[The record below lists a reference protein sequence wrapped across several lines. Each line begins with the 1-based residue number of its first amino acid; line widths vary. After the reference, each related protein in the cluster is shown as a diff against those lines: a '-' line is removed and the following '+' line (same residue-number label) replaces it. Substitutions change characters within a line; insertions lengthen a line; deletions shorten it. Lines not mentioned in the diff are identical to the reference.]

1 MYDGM
6 EGSRSSLSC
15 LSNSCRK
22 KVNIGADEQE
32 VSSHDPFR
40 ERIL

>member
-1 MYDGM
+1 MM
-6 EGSRSSLSC
+6 EWKEVVRLSAV
-15 LSNSCRK
+15 CRILVGK
-22 KVNIGADEQE
+22 KVKIGADEQE